1 MAAAEEASEL
11 VDGASRGG
19 PARPPWRSRNVLALG
34 VVSLLTDVASE
45 MIAPLLPLFLATT
58 LGAGPAALG
67 LVEGVADAVAS
78 LVKLWAGAA
87 SDRAKSR
94 KGLVLWGYAI
104 AAGARPLV
112 ALAGAA
118 WHVVAIRA
126 LDRVGKGIRTA
137 PRDALLAEAV
147 HADSRAAAF
156 GFHRAM
162 DHAGAVLGPLLALLL
177 LTQAGLELR
186 TVFAL
191 AVVPGIASLLVLWWK
206 VREAPRERAPGPR
219 PAPFAKPAP
228 GEWRLL
234 LPVALYTLA
243 AASDLF
249 VVLRVQELLG
259 VEESLAALPLL
270 WVALHVVKSAS
281 SWLLG
286 RLGDSRG
293 HARTMATGFVVHAL
307 ACTGLA
313 FASTPEV
320 AFVFALLHGVHTGLV
335 EGPQRALVAGHA
347 AAHLRGAAFGRY
359 HLVAGLL
366 ALPASAGFGLL
377 WQRGDAATAFLPA
390 AALGLLAAA
399 CAARLPAPVKSI

>member
-1 MAAAEEASEL
+1 
-11 VDGASRGG
+11 
-19 PARPPWRSRNVLALG
+19 
-34 VVSLLTDVASE
+34 
-45 MIAPLLPLFLATT
+45 
-58 LGAGPAALG
+58 LG
-67 LVEGVADAVAS
+67 LVEGVADATAS
-78 LVKLWAGAA
+78 LVKLWAGAL
-87 SDRAKSR
+87 SDRLRRR

-112 ALAGAA
+112 ALAGTA

-147 HADSRAAAF
+147 PHGNRAAAF

-186 TVFAL
+186 TVFMLAL
-191 AVVPGIASLLVLWWK
+191 VPGALSLLVLAWK
-206 VREAPRERAPGPR
+206 VRDVERVVPAGPRAPLF
-219 PAPFAKPAP
+219 APPAP

-234 LPVALYTLA
+234 LPIALYTLA

-259 VEESLAALPLL
+259 FEGSLAALPLL
-270 WVALHVVKSAS
+270 WVALHMVKSAS

-293 HARTMATGFVVHAL
+293 HARTMALGFLAL
-307 ACTGLA
+307 AVACGGLA

-320 AFVFALLHGVHTGLV
+320 ALAFALVHGVHTGLV

-359 HLVAGLL
+359 HMVAGIL

-377 WQRGDAATAFLPA
+377 WEWGDAATAFLPA
-390 AALGLLAAA
+390 AGLAACAAA
-399 CAARLPAPVKSI
+399 CAARLAATVKQT

>member
-1 MAAAEEASEL
+1 MAAEEASVY
-11 VDGASRGG
+11 VDGASREGR
-19 PARPPWRSRNVLALG
+19 ARPPWRSKNVLALG
-34 VVSLLTDVASE
+34 VVSLLTDIASE
-45 MIAPLLPLFLATT
+45 MIAPLLPLFLTTT

-67 LVEGVADAVAS
+67 LVEGVADAIAS
-78 LVKLWAGAA
+78 LVKLWAGAV
-87 SDRAKSR
+87 SDRVKSR

-112 ALAGAA
+112 ALAGSA

-126 LDRVGKGIRTA
+126 LDRVGKGLRTA

-147 HADSRAAAF
+147 PADTRAAAF

-162 DHAGAVLGPLLALLL
+162 DHAGAVLGPLLALFL

-191 AVVPGIASLLVLWWK
+191 ALVPGVLSLFVLAWK
-206 VREAPRERAPGPR
+206 VREPARALPAGPRAPMF
-219 PAPFAKPAP
+219 APPAP

-234 LPVALYTLA
+234 LPIALYTLA

-259 VEESLAALPLL
+259 FEGSLAALPLL
-270 WVALHVVKSAS
+270 WVALHMVKSAS

-293 HARTMATGFVVHAL
+293 HARTMALGFLAL
-307 ACTGLA
+307 AVACGGLA
-313 FASTPEV
+313 FASSPEV
-320 AFVFALLHGVHTGLV
+320 ALAFALVHGVHTGLV

-359 HLVAGLL
+359 HLVAGVL

-377 WQRGDAATAFLPA
+377 WQWGDAASAFLPA
-390 AALGLLAAA
+390 AGLALLAAA
-399 CAARLPAPVKSI
+399 CAARLPAAVKQT